1 MSDHQNTARSQD
13 PAHPGGSRD
22 PGLGG
27 GTDRTSKKA
36 WVLAFA
42 GMSGVVALAIPLI
55 TLAAAPSSPG
65 LGRPATPA
73 EVAKVDIS
81 IPPSGAGLPAGS
93 GSATQGAVIFAEK
106 CQACHGA
113 AGAGGPMDR
122 LTGGVGSLTTP
133 TPVKTVAS
141 YWPYA
146 TTVFDYI
153 RRAMPLTAPQ
163 SLTDDETY
171 ALTAYLLSV
180 DGIVPK
186 DAVLDAA
193 ALPKVAMPNRG
204 GFVDFSP
211 KPPR

>member
-1 MSDHQNTARSQD
+1 MSRALASAAIGALLAA
-13 PAHPGGSRD
+13 P
-22 PGLGG
+22 L
-27 GTDRTSKKA
+27 
-36 WVLAFA
+36 LAFA
-42 GMSGVVALAIPLI
+42 
-55 TLAAAPSSPG
+55 AAPPSPH

-73 EVAKVDIS
+73 EIAAVDIS
-81 IPPSGAGLPAGS
+81 IPPSGEGLPPGS
-93 GSATQGAVIFAEK
+93 GSVSQGAAVYAEK

-113 AGAGGPMDR
+113 SGGGGPMDR
-122 LTGGVGSLTTP
+122 LTGGLGSLATP

-163 SLTDDETY
+163 SLSNDEAY
-171 ALTAYLLSV
+171 AVTAYLLSV

-186 DAVLDAA
+186 DATLDAGS
-193 ALPKVAMPNRG
+193 LPKVAMPNRA

-211 KPPR
+211 KKPR